1 MAKDEPQCNKF
12 KKMVQKTVTA
22 LENKPIIYLI
32 TPTYARPVQKAEL
45 IRMSHTLLLVLLQT
59 CV

>member
-1 MAKDEPQCNKF
+1 MTKDDPQCNKF
-12 KKMVQKTVTA
+12 MKMVQRSVSA

-45 IRMSHTLLLVLLQT
+45 VRMSHTLLLVF
-59 CV
+59 